1 MDLPRNAR
9 VVIVDDK
16 YKEVKGLIQVLAKQ
30 GVSTLYYS
38 GINKQYPTNPLSG
51 VRLLFL
57 DLLLTGISG
66 VQPKDV
72 ASKVVNTYR
81 SLIADTNG
89 PLVIVLWTKNV
100 SYRKCVEQYL
110 RKVVRNPYFIICLEK
125 TDCWVKGKKNVY
137 SIAKIRRLLLE
148 KLKSV
153 DIVGI
158 NVDFENAL
166 FCGANRMID
175 RFTKLAPIGSGW
187 ANMMSFI
194 YAKLCSANN
203 DGVTKE
209 GVVRQFAVASRLY
222 SEGLPELVYDILLNN
237 KMNVRKDFYF
247 SEKHVSERRSRNVI
261 GRLNAFL
268 NYSVD
273 IPSVIMPGAL
283 YEVES
288 SAQML
293 CMRSAILND
302 LYNSKSHATL
312 MKSTR
317 TKLCRLVITPSCDY
331 AHGKELDLARHGH
344 TACKLNRVIYGLL
357 VPKTIVDRLSKDSFK
372 KNCPKAYRQLED
384 VEYRSG
390 RYELIFH
397 LGTVSLETLYAER
410 EKTRYLF
417 TLKALPLSD
426 ILAHVAS
433 QINRIGICTV
443 AASKK

>member
-16 YKEVKGLIQVLAKQ
+16 YSEVKGLIQVLAKQ

-38 GINKQYPTNPLSG
+38 GVNKQYPDNPLSG

-100 SYRKCVEQYL
+100 SYCKCVEQYL
-110 RKVVRNPYFIICLEK
+110 RKVVRNPYFVICLEK
-125 TDCWVKGKKNVY
+125 TDCWIKGKKNFY
-137 SIAKIRRLLLE
+137 SIVKIRRLLLE

-175 RFTKLAPIGSGW
+175 KFTKLAPIGSGW
-187 ANMMSFI
+187 ARMMSYI

-203 DGVTKE
+203 DGLTRE
-209 GVVRQFAVASRLY
+209 GVGRQFAVASRLY

-237 KMNVRKDFYF
+237 KMNVRKDFCF
-247 SEKHVSERRSRNVI
+247 SEEHVSERRSRKVI

-268 NYSVD
+268 NYSID
-273 IPSVIMPGAL
+273 IPTKIIPGAL

-288 SAQML
+288 SEQML
-293 CMRSAILND
+293 GMRSAILND
-302 LYNSKSHATL
+302 LYRLTCHATL

-331 AHGKELDLARHGH
+331 AHGKELNLARHGQ
-344 TACKLNRVIYGLL
+344 AVRKLDRVIYGLL
-357 VPKTIVDRLSKDSFK
+357 VPKSIVGRLSKDSF

-384 VEYRSG
+384 VEFRSE

-397 LGTVSLETLYAER
+397 LGTVSLELLHARTER
-410 EKTRYLF
+410 TRYLF

-443 AASKK
+443 TARKK